1 MTPHYPLLPPA
12 ALLVSPVAPFVGPP
26 APLRSVFPAVKL
38 VIEVVAVAVAAV

>member
-12 ALLVSPVAPFVGPP
+12 ALRVSPAAPFVGLP

-38 VIEVVAVAVAAV
+38 VIGTVAVAVAAV